1 MHIISPS
8 FTDFALNSLTD
19 RLGTALSGR
28 YAVER
33 EIGRGGMSYVFL
45 AQDLKHHR
53 QVALK
58 VLRPELAV
66 SVGGERFLREIEIGA
81 SLQHPHILPLFDSG
95 EADGLL
101 YYSMPYVEGETL
113 REKLRRETQLE
124 LNEALSIAQ
133 QVSDAVAYAHN
144 HNVVHRDIKP
154 ENILLTDGH
163 AMVADFGVARAI
175 TEAGGEELTGSGM
188 AVGTP
193 TYMSPEQALAA
204 SDIDQRSDV
213 YSLGLVVYEM
223 LAGEPPFTGP
233 TPVAVLARQAN
244 EPVPPLEVVRP
255 NVPSGVV
262 MVVEKALEK
271 VPADRYQTASAFGHA
286 LNEGVSSGARLIRA
300 GAKRRRWSIAAA
312 STSVVAA
319 LLLAWWLVTG
329 RAVAS
334 NPDWVI
340 VYPLEVSGEVGPAE
354 AGLGEDNAYLIWNA
368 LDGRSSLKWINAL
381 DRVDD
386 SGELAQLSA
395 RRRRSM
401 ARRAGAGFYLHGRTW
416 LEGDNWR
423 TYLTLHDVLS
433 DSVVA
438 RADTVGPRNA
448 ARLLGVRAVGELLL
462 RFLPEETVDVSV
474 IAGRDAEAVQTFVQA
489 ERHFHAGRF
498 VQAFAFYSEAVNMDS
513 GFALAAVKAAQSA
526 SWSHEVETAT
536 DLIAVALAHA
546 ETLTP
551 KHLHFAR
558 GFEAFLSARADT
570 AVYHFERAL
579 EIDREWTEAWTGLG
593 EVYMHL
599 LPRNAPQD
607 SLAKDA
613 FSRVYE
619 NTSGSA
625 PALYHLV
632 EFAILDN
639 ELRRAAELLAQYRS
653 ASPDTADYAV
663 SKLEL
668 MIRCAKEGPQAVDWK
683 AEVLE
688 DATPVGQAARALG
701 VGGAYPRCAM
711 SAWRAIRSFAPS
723 DNAWQFAAWTGLQG
737 LFACTRQTEELSAL
751 IDTTSDYGTT
761 PKYYSIISALAGADV
776 NVLADSVAN
785 ELRQDLLDL
794 NEWRLWFLGVWDVYR
809 GRVDEARII
818 RDTLLARA
826 ARTGDRLTSLVASE
840 MDAHVALADGDTTLA
855 IQRLGSL
862 TPTGSRELLQR
873 PWESLGLERLMLA
886 RLLLARE
893 HYAEAQTVAA
903 SFDSP
908 GATNIINTL
917 FLPAILEIRRDAA
930 MALDAQAAVRSIEG
944 RISALQR

>member
-1 MHIISPS
+1 M
-8 FTDFALNSLTD
+8 NSLSE
-19 RLGTALSGR
+19 RLGTALSGK
-28 YAVER
+28 YSVVR

-124 LNEALSIAQ
+124 LAEALSIAQ
-133 QVSDAVAYAHN
+133 QVSDAVAYAHS

-163 AMVADFGVARAI
+163 ALVADFGVARAL

-233 TPVAVLARQAN
+233 TPVAVLARHAN
-244 EPVPPLEVVRP
+244 EQVPPLEVVRP

-262 MVVEKALEK
+262 MVIEKALEK

-286 LNEGVSSGARLIRA
+286 LNEGVSSGARLVRA
-300 GAKRRRWSIAAA
+300 EVERRRRSIAAA
-312 STSVVAA
+312 ATAVLAA
-319 LLLAWWLVTG
+319 VLLVWWLATG
-329 RAVAS
+329 SAVAPD
-334 NPDWVI
+334 PDWVI
-340 VYPLEVSGEVGPAE
+340 VYPLEVSGEVGPAD

-386 SGELAQLSA
+386 SSELAQLSA
-395 RRRRSM
+395 QRRRAIARSV
-401 ARRAGAGFYLHGRTW
+401 GAGFYLSGRTW

-423 TYLTLHDVLS
+423 TYLTLYDVLS

-438 RADTVGPRNA
+438 RADTIGPRNA
-448 ARLLGVRAVGELLL
+448 ARLLGVQAVGELLL
-462 RFLPEETVDVSV
+462 RFLPEETVDVSA
-474 IAGRDAEAVQTFVQA
+474 IAGRNAEAVQTFVQA

-498 VQAFAFYSEAVNMDS
+498 VQAFEYYGEAVRLDS
-513 GFALAAVKAAQSA
+513 AFALAAVKAAQAA

-551 KHLHFAR
+551 KHLHFAL
-558 GFEAFLSARADT
+558 GIEAFLTAKADT

-579 EIDREWTEAWTGLG
+579 TIDWEWTEAWTGLG

-599 LPRNAPQD
+599 LPRNSPQD

-613 FSRVYE
+613 FSRVYQ

-625 PALYHLV
+625 PALYHLI
-632 EFAILDN
+632 EFAIWDE
-639 ELRRAAELLAQYRS
+639 ELRRATELLAQYRS
-653 ASPDTADYAV
+653 ASPETAGYAV

-668 MIRCAKEGPQAVDWK
+668 MLRCAEGGPQAVDWEV
-683 AEVLE
+683 EVLE
-688 DATPVGQAARALG
+688 DPTQVGQAARSLGAGGTYPGCAL
-701 VGGAYPRCAM
+701 
-711 SAWRAIRSFAPS
+711 SAWRAIRAHAPP
-723 DNAWQFAAWTGLQG
+723 DNY
-737 LFACTRQTEELSAL
+737 S
-751 IDTTSDYGTT
+751 TT

-776 NVLADSVAN
+776 HDLADSVAN
-785 ELRQDLLDL
+785 EMREDIFVL
-794 NEWRLWFLGVWDVYR
+794 NEWRLWFLGVWAAHS
-809 GRVDEARII
+809 GRVDEARVI
-818 RDTLLARA
+818 RDTLSARA
-826 ARTGDRLTSLVASE
+826 ATTGDRTTSLVARS
-840 MDAHVALADGDTTLA
+840 MSAHVALADGDTTLA
-855 IQRLGSL
+855 IRLFDAL
-862 TPTGSRELLQR
+862 TPNASR
-873 PWESLGLERLMLA
+873 
-886 RLLLARE
+886 
-893 HYAEAQTVAA
+893 VC
-903 SFDSP
+903 
-908 GATNIINTL
+908 
-917 FLPAILEIRRDAA
+917 
-930 MALDAQAAVRSIEG
+930 
-944 RISALQR
+944 